1 VITQRQSHA
10 LFREIAAC
18 QRQRDA
24 WTDGAEGTA
33 AAIGRIIEQARIDGV
48 VYALTICGWE
58 PRDIDR
64 EVARARAEIAAEA
77 DS

>member
-24 WTDGAEGTA
+24 WTDGA
-33 AAIGRIIEQARIDGV
+33 GRIIEQARIDGV